1 MPADMSIS
9 GILFEQTIV
18 IFIIIIIGAICYK
31 TKLIDDA
38 TNSKLS
44 NILLM
49 LVNPLLI
56 FMSYQRELSKDLLGG
71 LLISFLLA
79 IATHIIAI
87 SISYIFIRRKRRK
100 IVIEDGIRIKKY
112 VENEDASVER
122 LSSSYANMGFF
133 GLPLVY
139 SIFGSEGVFY
149 VTASV
154 TVFNI
159 LMWTHGVIMMSG
171 SKDLKL
177 KDILRKLIT
186 PTIIAIFLGLIF
198 FILQIRLPSVLH
210 QSLSYVANINTPFA
224 MLIAGVTIGK
234 TNIIKLFTS
243 NLRMYYS
250 VFLKLILIPL
260 IAVLI
265 YVWLPIDE
273 MVKMVA
279 IIMAATPTSTIGTLF
294 TIKYNKN
301 SVLAAQIFA
310 VTTLLCVFTIPIIFK
325 IAELLM

>member
-1 MPADMSIS
+1 
-9 GILFEQTIV
+9 
-18 IFIIIIIGAICYK
+18 
-31 TKLIDDA
+31 
-38 TNSKLS
+38 
-44 NILLM
+44 
-49 LVNPLLI
+49 
-56 FMSYQRELSKDLLGG
+56 
-71 LLISFLLA
+71 
-79 IATHIIAI
+79 
-87 SISYIFIRRKRRK
+87 
-100 IVIEDGIRIKKY
+100 
-112 VENEDASVER
+112 
-122 LSSSYANMGFF
+122 
-133 GLPLVY
+133 
-139 SIFGSEGVFY
+139 
-149 VTASV
+149 
-154 TVFNI
+154 
-159 LMWTHGVIMMSG
+159 
-171 SKDLKL
+171 
-177 KDILRKLIT
+177 
-186 PTIIAIFLGLIF
+186 
-198 FILQIRLPSVLH
+198 
-210 QSLSYVANINTPFA
+210 